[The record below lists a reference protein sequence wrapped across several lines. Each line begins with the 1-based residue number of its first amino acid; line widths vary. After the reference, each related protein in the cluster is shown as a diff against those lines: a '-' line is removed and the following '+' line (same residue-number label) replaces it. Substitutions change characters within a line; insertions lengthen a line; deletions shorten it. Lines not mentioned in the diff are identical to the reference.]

1 MRRARRFT
9 ATHKTRPR
17 CQVRAATNTHRL
29 LLDHAGSAVP
39 ATVHTPGHR
48 CEIASTPGS
57 VRLVLAATHGHTQP
71 VTSHAPKVVLR
82 TGWDALLP
90 AARVNAP
97 AGTLHGDH
105 QPADGASVSRDIRGS
120 SAWDPADPRTR
131 RGTRPRGSTR
141 TAPHDDVR
149 WSGRAFRGGRAAVGH
164 RASAWAVGL
173 PTPPA
178 RVTSRSPENVLELLS
193 HVRGSGC
200 RSATVE
206 AAPVGRSPTRPSG
219 DRSSRFRWTPLP
231 GGGTLRCRFSQRAGP
246 RVRAGGPDRC
256 RRVGAAGLHC
266 PPVRG
271 M

>member
-71 VTSHAPKVVLR
+71 VTSHARKVVLR

-105 QPADGASVSRDIRGS
+105 QPADGASVSRDIRGFVRVGS
-120 SAWDPADPRTR
+120 GPTRAPAAAPARAVALEPPPTTTSAGAGERSAAGGRLW
-131 RGTRPRGSTR
+131 G
-141 TAPHDDVR
+141 TAPQ
-149 WSGRAFRGGRAAVGH
+149 RGPLDFPR
-164 RASAWAVGL
+164 R
-173 PTPPA
+173 
-178 RVTSRSPENVLELLS
+178 
-193 HVRGSGC
+193 
-200 RSATVE
+200 
-206 AAPVGRSPTRPSG
+206 RPG
-219 DRSSRFRWTPLP
+219 
-231 GGGTLRCRFSQRAGP
+231 
-246 RVRAGGPDRC
+246 
-256 RRVGAAGLHC
+256 
-266 PPVRG
+266 
-271 M
+271 